1 MKSPAQLANLLARQ
15 WLRADWREQQL
26 LSLHDKAWPLRL
38 RLGEPD
44 PSQFRDDSARVQ
56 AHVLHWRGV
65 SEHGPGAVLWRERQ
79 YRDGASPVSLPVQ
92 WTLCTPSDLVRAIA
106 EHGAPEHKFI
116 VGLHQA
122 LGTILQQVN
131 ACFRSVLVRKLAL
144 WRHLPPDEVVR
155 ACAIAMQ
162 LAPGCARGKPLRA
175 LQLSGSDT
183 KFFERNERLLTV
195 LADER
200 FDGEVSQQGLV
211 NFLGADPEGEHW
223 LLVVP
228 LTAGLLPFARLRLT
242 TDELRQQ
249 PLPGS
254 HVLLVENERCLHQL
268 PRQLPGTVAIL
279 GAGRNLGWL
288 DATWLQHRRVAYW
301 GDLDTWGLL
310 MLAVARH
317 HLPGLTPLL
326 MSQATWLAHRHLA
339 VREPTLADCAEL
351 ATDPELAP
359 LVAQLRTSERGRLE
373 QEFLPTAAVTQA
385 IMDWHASVPLLRP

>member
-228 LTAGLLPFARLRLT
+228 LTAGLLPFARLRVAASELALT
-242 TDELRQQ
+242 
-249 PLPGS
+249 PLPGQRI
-254 HVLLVENERCLHQL
+254 LLVENERCLHLLQGALPLPQDLLGRQGVDVVDRQTQQL
-268 PRQLPGTVAIL
+268 FFRVAVEVNGGLVDVHDRSVI
-279 GAGRNLGWL
+279 GI
-288 DATWLQHRRVAYW
+288 DQHHYRRV
-301 GDLDTWGLL
+301 LL
-310 MLAVARH
+310 K
-317 HLPGLTPLL
+317 
-326 MSQATWLAHRHLA
+326 
-339 VREPTLADCAEL
+339 EL
-351 ATDPELAP
+351 AETCLA
-359 LVAQLRTSERGRLE
+359 LDERLRFS
-373 QEFLPTAAVTQA
+373 FLA
-385 IMDWHASVPLLRP
+385 LLNFEWVKRRAG